1 MLSLGKS
8 FTAQPGPT
16 DDVSNLMK
24 APRAFVLAAC
34 LVAAAT
40 QAAEPDVVR
49 VGTFKFVTAAP
60 AYYMGVLAPKY
71 NLKLEYLYFT
81 KGADIIPAV
90 VAGQVDVATTAVD
103 AAVSARAAGIP
114 VYVVAGYAK
123 GGVRIVGRP
132 ELNIGSVKELKGR
145 KIGVARGG
153 AQEAVL
159 YAVLDEAGLT
169 YSNGTDKD
177 VQLVFMAYTD
187 INQALLRKD
196 LDAAC
201 QPEPQ
206 AAQSIRLG
214 FGKEIIKPYQTV
226 LGEPIRTLLFTEDLY
241 NKRPDVARRLMEC
254 FVEATKFLIEN
265 PEPAEKFVREVVF
278 KNQLTHED
286 YLDSVGNMR
295 WSYDATPAEIDAT
308 AQVMKKFGLG
318 KLERPVNGSDFV
330 KTDLLIAAKQKLGVP

>member
-1 MLSLGKS
+1 M
-8 FTAQPGPT
+8 
-16 DDVSNLMK
+16 VM
-24 APRAFVLAAC
+24 
-34 LVAAAT
+34 
-40 QAAEPDVVR
+40 
-49 VGTFKFVTAAP
+49 
-60 AYYMGVLAPKY
+60 LAPKY

-103 AAVSARAAGIP
+103 AAVAARAAGIP
-114 VYVVAGYAK
+114 IYVVAGYAK
-123 GGVRIVGRP
+123 GGVRMVGRP
-132 ELNIGSVKELKGR
+132 ELNITSLKELKGR
-145 KIGVARGG
+145 KVGVARGG

-159 YAVLDEAGLT
+159 YAALDDAGLT

-177 VQLVFMAYTD
+177 VQLIFMAYTD

-196 LDAAC
+196 IDAAC

-214 FGKEIIKPYQTV
+214 FGKEIVKPYHTSI
-226 LGEPIRTLLFTEDLY
+226 GEPIRVLLFTEDLY

-254 FVEATKFLIEN
+254 FVEATKFLIDH

-286 YLDSVGNMR
+286 YVDSISNMR
-295 WSYDATPAEIDAT
+295 WNFDATPAEIDAT
-308 AQVMKKFGLG
+308 AAAMKKFGLA
-318 KLERPVNGSDFV
+318 KLERPVQGSDFV
-330 KTDLLIAAKQKLGVP
+330 KTDLLIEAKKKFGVP